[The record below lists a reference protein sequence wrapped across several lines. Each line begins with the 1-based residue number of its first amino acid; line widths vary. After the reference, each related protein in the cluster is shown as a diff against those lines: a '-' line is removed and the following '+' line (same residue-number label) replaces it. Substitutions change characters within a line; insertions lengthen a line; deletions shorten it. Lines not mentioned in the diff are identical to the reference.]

1 MIETRSRDC
10 LGNYY
15 ELEVFMRCW
24 TSLVVQTVK
33 NLPTMQETRV
43 QLLGQEDPLG
53 KGMET
58 HSSILAWKSPWTE
71 EPGGLQ
77 SVGSQRVGHDWVT
90 NTFMRYWSE
99 WQRGKRKTILR
110 HHLPL
115 PKWSEMKKNL
125 KWSLANIKF
134 RKSRFFLL
142 ESWHVVADLNM
153 TLALIFFLQILLITQ
168 QDGWFSE
175 SAHLGSQQRQAVT
188 AEPT

>member
-15 ELEVFMRCW
+15 ELEVFMRYW
-24 TSLVVQTVK
+24 TSLVDQTVK

-43 QLLGQEDPLG
+43 QFLGREDPLG
-53 KGMET
+53 NGMAT

-77 SVGSQRVGHDWVT
+77 SVGLQRFGHDWAT

-99 WQRGKRKTILR
+99 WQRGEGKTILR
-110 HHLPL
+110 HNLPL

-125 KWSLANIKF
+125 KVIGKYQVQKKWV
-134 RKSRFFLL
+134 FFLWNSGML
-142 ESWHVVADLNM
+142 LLTLTWLWH
-153 TLALIFFLQILLITQ
+153 
-168 QDGWFSE
+168 
-175 SAHLGSQQRQAVT
+175 
-188 AEPT
+188 